1 MSTKDP
7 IEFGKVVLQRREQL
21 GLSQIDVWN
30 KRGPS
35 NSTLTVI
42 ENGRMADL
50 TPATAKKLDNGLD
63 WRSGSALALWRDGTT
78 PTPVDPGETR
88 PARRQGVVATL
99 GDAVHLSNLTERV
112 EELEFRLSAIE
123 SLVYRQQKEGGEG
136 NAGSTPST
144 SEPEKL
150 KIVTDEV
157 GQEKSPARSSE
168 HLLPTA
174 ASKTST
180 EPSVNKRRRRQ
191 DEAAEENQDPGGM
204 NPA

>member
-1 MSTKDP
+1 MTNNPLWDVIQEYMDDSSHRYPPKPADLARETGVTDQVISKWKQKATLP
-7 IEFGKVVLQRREQL
+7 TAEQL
-21 GLSQIDVWN
+21 VRFS
-30 KRGPS
+30 RGTGIPF
-35 NSTLTVI
+35 L
-42 ENGRMADL
+42 DL
-50 TPATAKKLDNGLD
+50 LVAALRGKGYLPVGALQARFTPAMSRELLD
-63 WRSGSALALWRDGTT
+63 AL
-78 PTPVDPGETR
+78 
-88 PARRQGVVATL
+88 
-99 GDAVHLSNLTERV
+99 ER
-112 EELEFRLSAIE
+112 E
-123 SLVYRQQKEGGEG
+123 QKEGGEG

-157 GQEKSPARSSE
+157 GQEKYPARSSG